1 MQHPWKVTKNN
12 MGRFIAAIVV
22 FAVALVFLGTGIA
35 FKVFSGPRSVS
46 EVVTLPGSA
55 QYAVVDSSVLGVR
68 PGVQNV
74 VLSGGK
80 TNVVGYGRTIDVLSW
95 IGESPYLNVTR
106 GSTGTISPRLITP
119 DVAEGA
125 VAPTIV
131 NPAGS
136 DMWLEQ
142 SSGDAAATLSMNL
155 PPDMSVILS
164 SDGVEPVSPNVAF
177 VWPLAPPTFLWM
189 LDDQLLFLGGG
200 ITLVGIALY
209 LWAISHYRAK
219 QGPRRKTPKP
229 PKPRRIARS
238 PHRGISSE
246 RTRGRRA
253 GPRRSALIA
262 VPLTAALA
270 LGLASCASPFPN
282 GGGPPTPTPTS
293 TSANQG
299 GVDLP
304 PVSVTETQMR
314 VIMGQLSEVA
324 ASADANLDVNLA
336 ATRFAGPALEARRA
350 NYSIRA
356 GDPALAAL
364 PAIPNSTPS
373 LFLPEATN
381 TWPRSLFAVYQP
393 AATSAKGGED
403 DTTPTIALILQQT
416 SPRDNYKV
424 IYQTNLQANETVP
437 EVAAENVGTV
447 AVPADSKLLLL
458 PPDRVAAAYADVL
471 ALGEQSSFFD
481 LFQSSGDSLRAALQA
496 ERAQQN
502 AENVVIT
509 YANRAGTGP
518 VVALATVTAGALVS
532 VSVDEIARFD
542 PQGGR
547 SLKLTGALKALAGTE
562 LAPKPINATYQ
573 FELLFFVPAIGSTEK
588 ISLIG
593 YSENL
598 TRVVME

>member
-1 MQHPWKVTKNN
+1 

-22 FAVALVFLGTGIA
+22 FAIALVFLGTGIA
-35 FKVFSGPRSVS
+35 FKVFAGPLSVS
-46 EVVTLPGSA
+46 EAVTLSSSA
-55 QYAVVDSSVLGVR
+55 PYAVVDSSVLTVR

-74 VLSGGK
+74 VLSGGT

-106 GSTGTISPRLITP
+106 GSTGTVSSRLVTP
-119 DVAEGA
+119 DVTEGA
-125 VAPTIV
+125 APPTIV

-136 DMWLEQ
+136 DMWLEH
-142 SSGDAAATLSMNL
+142 SSGEASATLSMNL
-155 PPDMSVILS
+155 PPEMSVILS
-164 SDGVEPVSPNVAF
+164 SDGVEPVSPSVAF
-177 VWPLAPPTFLWM
+177 VWPLSPPTFLWM
-189 LDDQLLFLGGG
+189 QDDQLLFLGGG

-209 LWAISHYRAK
+209 LWALSHYRAK

-229 PKPRRIARS
+229 PKPRKITHS
-238 PHRGISSE
+238 PHRGIRAE
-246 RTRGRRA
+246 RTRGRRV

-262 VPLTAALA
+262 VPLTAALT
-270 LGLASCASPFPN
+270 LGLASCASPFAN

-293 TSANQG
+293 TSTSQD

-304 PVSVTETQMR
+304 PVAVTDTQMR

-324 ASADANLDVNLA
+324 SSADANRDVNLA
-336 ATRFAGPALEARRA
+336 ATRFAGAALEARRA
-350 NYSIRA
+350 NYAARA
-356 GDPALAAL
+356 IDPALAAL
-364 PAIPNSTPS
+364 PAIPNVTPS
-373 LFLPEATN
+373 LFLPESTN

-393 AATSAKGGED
+393 PASSAQGAD
-403 DTTPTIALILQQT
+403 VDTTPTIALILQQN

-458 PPDRVAAAYADVL
+458 PPNRVAAAYADVL
-471 ALGEQSSFFD
+471 ALGEQSSFYE
-481 LFQSSGDSLRAALQA
+481 LFESSGDSLRASLQA

-502 AENVVIT
+502 AENVAIT
-509 YANRAGTGP
+509 YTNVAGTGP
-518 VVALATVTAGALVS
+518 VVALATVSAGALVS
-532 VSVDEIARFD
+532 VSVDEIARFE

-547 SLKLTGALKALAGTE
+547 SLKLTGALKALGGTE

-573 FELLFFVPAIGSTEK
+573 FELLFFVPAIGSNER
-588 ISLIG
+588 ISLVG

>member
-1 MQHPWKVTKNN
+1 

-22 FAVALVFLGTGIA
+22 FAIALVFLGTGIA
-35 FKVFSGPRSVS
+35 FKVFAGPLSVS
-46 EVVTLPGSA
+46 EAVTLPSSA
-55 QYAVVDSSVLGVR
+55 PNAVVDSSVLTVR

-74 VLSGGK
+74 VLSGGT

-106 GSTGTISPRLITP
+106 GSTGTVSSRLVTP
-119 DVAEGA
+119 DVTEGA
-125 VAPTIV
+125 APPTIV

-142 SSGDAAATLSMNL
+142 NAGEASATLSMNL
-155 PPDMSVILS
+155 PAEMSVILS
-164 SDGVEPVSPNVAF
+164 SDGVEPVSPSVAF
-177 VWPLAPPTFLWM
+177 VWPLSPPTFLWM
-189 LDDQLLFLGGG
+189 QDDQLLFLGGG

-209 LWAISHYRAK
+209 LWALSHYRAK

-229 PKPRRIARS
+229 PKPRKITHS
-238 PHRGISSE
+238 PHRGIRAE
-246 RTRGRRA
+246 RTRGRRV

-262 VPLTAALA
+262 VPLTAALT
-270 LGLASCASPFPN
+270 LGLASCASPFAN

-293 TSANQG
+293 TSTSQD

-304 PVSVTETQMR
+304 PVAVTDNQMR

-324 ASADANLDVNLA
+324 ASADANRDVNLA
-336 ATRFAGPALEARRA
+336 ATRFAGAALEARRA
-350 NYSIRA
+350 NYAARA
-356 GDPALAAL
+356 IDPALAAL
-364 PAIPNSTPS
+364 PAIPNVTPS
-373 LFLPEATN
+373 LFLPESTN

-393 AATSAKGGED
+393 PASSAQGAD
-403 DTTPTIALILQQT
+403 VDTTPTIALILQQN

-458 PPDRVAAAYADVL
+458 PPNRVAAAYADVL
-471 ALGEQSSFFD
+471 ALGEQSSFYE
-481 LFQSSGDSLRAALQA
+481 LFESSGDSLRASLQA

-502 AENVVIT
+502 AENVAIT
-509 YANRAGTGP
+509 YTNVAGTGP
-518 VVALATVTAGALVS
+518 VVALATVSAGALVS
-532 VSVDEIARFD
+532 VSVDEIARFE

-547 SLKLTGALKALAGTE
+547 SLKLTGALKALGGTE

-573 FELLFFVPAIGSTEK
+573 FELLFFVPAIGSNER
-588 ISLIG
+588 ISLVG

-598 TRVVME
+598 ARVVME

>member
-1 MQHPWKVTKNN
+1 

-22 FAVALVFLGTGIA
+22 FAIALVFLGTGIA
-35 FKVFSGPRSVS
+35 FKVFSGPRSITESVKLAG
-46 EVVTLPGSA
+46 TA
-55 QYAVVDSSVLGVR
+55 QYAVVDSSVLSVR

-74 VLSGGK
+74 ILSGGM

-106 GSTGTISPRLITP
+106 GSTGTISSRLITP
-119 DVAEGA
+119 DVTEGA
-125 VAPTIV
+125 AAPTIV

-142 SSGDAAATLSMNL
+142 NSGEASATLSMSL
-155 PPDMSVILS
+155 PEEMSVILS
-164 SDGVEPVSPNVAF
+164 SDGVEPVSPNVSFA
-177 VWPLAPPTFLWM
+177 WPLAAPTFLWM
-189 LDDQLLFLGGG
+189 QDDQLLFLGGG

-209 LWAISHYRAK
+209 LWALSHYRAK

-229 PKPRRIARS
+229 PRPKRIAHS
-238 PHRGISSE
+238 PHRGISAE

-253 GPRRSALIA
+253 GPRRRALIA

-282 GGGPPTPTPTS
+282 SVVPVTPTPTS
-293 TSANQG
+293 TSANPG

-314 VIMGQLSEVA
+314 VIMSKLSEVA
-324 ASADANLDVNLA
+324 ATADATLDANVA
-336 ATRFAGPALEARRA
+336 SSRFAGAALVARSA
-350 NYSIRA
+350 NYSIRR
-356 GDPALAAL
+356 GDPALAAI
-364 PAIPNSTPS
+364 PAIPDSSPS
-373 LFLPEATN
+373 LFLPESSN
-381 TWPRSLFAVYQP
+381 TWPRSLFAVFQP

-403 DTTPTIALILQQT
+403 DKTPTIALILQQT

-437 EVAAENVGTV
+437 EVAATDVGTV

-471 ALGEQSSFFD
+471 AYGEQSSFYDSFE
-481 LFQSSGDSLRAALQA
+481 SSGDSLRSALQA

-502 AENVVIT
+502 AENVVISFT
-509 YANRAGTGP
+509 NRAGASP
-518 VVALATVTAGALVS
+518 VVALATTTAGALVS
-532 VSVDEIARFD
+532 VSVDEIVRFD
-542 PQGGR
+542 PQVGR
-547 SLKLTGALKALAGTE
+547 SLKLTGALKALFGTE
-562 LAPKPINATYQ
+562 VAPKPINAVYQ
-573 FELLFFVPAIGSTEK
+573 FQLLFFVPAIGSPER
-588 ISLIG
+588 ISLVG
-593 YSENL
+593 YAENL
-598 TRVVME
+598 TSVAME

>member
-1 MQHPWKVTKNN
+1 

-22 FAVALVFLGTGIA
+22 FAIALVFLGTGIA
-35 FKVFSGPRSVS
+35 FKVFAGPLSVS
-46 EVVTLPGSA
+46 EAVTLPSSA
-55 QYAVVDSSVLGVR
+55 PYAVVDSSVLTFR

-74 VLSGGK
+74 VLSGGT

-106 GSTGTISPRLITP
+106 GSTGTVSSRLVTP
-119 DVAEGA
+119 DVTEGA
-125 VAPTIV
+125 APPTIV

-136 DMWLEQ
+136 DMWLEH
-142 SSGDAAATLSMNL
+142 SSGEASATLSMNL
-155 PPDMSVILS
+155 PPEMSVILS
-164 SDGVEPVSPNVAF
+164 SDGVEPVSPSVAF
-177 VWPLAPPTFLWM
+177 VWPLSPPTFLWM
-189 LDDQLLFLGGG
+189 QDDQLLFLGGG

-209 LWAISHYRAK
+209 LWALSHYRAK

-229 PKPRRIARS
+229 PKPRKITHS
-238 PHRGISSE
+238 PHRGIRAE
-246 RTRGRRA
+246 RTRGRRV

-262 VPLTAALA
+262 VPLTAALT
-270 LGLASCASPFPN
+270 LGLASCASPFAN

-293 TSANQG
+293 TSTSQD

-304 PVSVTETQMR
+304 PVAVTDNQMR

-324 ASADANLDVNLA
+324 ASADANRDVNLA
-336 ATRFAGPALEARRA
+336 ATRFAGAALEARRA
-350 NYSIRA
+350 NYAARA
-356 GDPALAAL
+356 IDPALAAL
-364 PAIPNSTPS
+364 PAIPNVTPS
-373 LFLPEATN
+373 LFLPESTN

-393 AATSAKGGED
+393 PASSAQGAD
-403 DTTPTIALILQQT
+403 VDTTPTIALILQQN

-458 PPDRVAAAYADVL
+458 PPNRVAAAYADVL
-471 ALGEQSSFFD
+471 ALGEQSSFYE
-481 LFQSSGDSLRAALQA
+481 LFESSGDSLRASLQA

-502 AENVVIT
+502 AENVAIT
-509 YANRAGTGP
+509 YTNVAGTGP
-518 VVALATVTAGALVS
+518 VVALATVSAGALVS
-532 VSVDEIARFD
+532 VSVDEIARFE

-547 SLKLTGALKALAGTE
+547 SLKLTGALKALGGTE
-562 LAPKPINATYQ
+562 LAPKPVNATYQ
-573 FELLFFVPAIGSTEK
+573 FELLFFVPAIGSNER
-588 ISLIG
+588 ISLVG

>member
-1 MQHPWKVTKNN
+1 

-22 FAVALVFLGTGIA
+22 FALALVFLGTGIA
-35 FKVFSGPRSVS
+35 FKVFAGPPSVS
-46 EVVTLPGSA
+46 EVITLPGSA
-55 QYAVVDSSVLGVR
+55 QYAVVDSSVLTVR

-106 GSTGTISPRLITP
+106 GSTGTVSSRLIRP
-119 DVAEGA
+119 DVTEGA
-125 VAPTIV
+125 APPTIV

-142 SSGDAAATLSMNL
+142 ISGEASATLSMNL
-155 PPDMSVILS
+155 PAEMSVILS
-164 SDGVEPVSPNVAF
+164 SDGVEPVSPSVAF

-189 LDDQLLFLGGG
+189 QDDQLLFLGGG

-209 LWAISHYRAK
+209 LWALSHYRAK

-229 PKPRRIARS
+229 PKPRKIAHS
-238 PHRGISSE
+238 PHRVIRAE

-262 VPLTAALA
+262 VPLTAALT

-282 GGGPPTPTPTS
+282 GGGAPTPTPTS
-293 TSANQG
+293 TSTSQD

-304 PVSVTETQMR
+304 PVAVTETQMR

-324 ASADANLDVNLA
+324 ASADANRDVNLA
-336 ATRFAGPALEARRA
+336 ATRFAGAALEARRA
-350 NYSIRA
+350 NYAARA
-356 GDPALAAL
+356 IDPALAAL
-364 PAIPNSTPS
+364 PAIPNVTPS
-373 LFLPEATN
+373 LFLPESTN

-393 AATSAKGGED
+393 PASSAQGAD
-403 DTTPTIALILQQT
+403 VDTTPTIALILQQN

-458 PPDRVAAAYADVL
+458 APNRVAAAYADVL
-471 ALGEQSSFFD
+471 ALGEQSSFYE
-481 LFQSSGDSLRAALQA
+481 LFESSGDSLRASLQA

-502 AENVVIT
+502 AENVAIT
-509 YANRAGTGP
+509 YTNVAGTGP
-518 VVALATVTAGALVS
+518 VVALATVSAGALVS

-547 SLKLTGALKALAGTE
+547 SLKLTGALKALGGTE

-573 FELLFFVPAIGSTEK
+573 FELLFFVPAIGSNER
-588 ISLIG
+588 ISLVG

-598 TRVVME
+598 ARVVME